1 MTQAGGPST
10 AVARAIH
17 ELDTPTVHLR
27 AVTRAGEACA
37 EVRDGALLHPGPP
50 IVPGELAGALRT
62 AVVGALLLEGRAR
75 STHEAEAMLRRGDVT
90 LRSAHD
96 VGAVIAA
103 AGVVSASTPVV
114 VVERAGGGTAFSPL
128 SEGAGRVL
136 RFGCWGDDVAASL
149 RFMAGDVVEV
159 LARAVDR
166 CAVELTSV
174 VAASLRRGDDGHART
189 VAGRDLLLASL
200 APAVVET
207 APDGAQAA
215 RVLSWAAANRHLFN
229 TFAIATAKA
238 LTDGAARVVGSPL
251 VTAIASNGVRLGV
264 RCGGESDAWRTTTA
278 PRVVAG
284 GRGPYPVVGDSFVAE
299 VAGFGC
305 AALRAAPAVCEYLEI
320 DVVSLDRTA
329 ERVRAVSAGT
339 STRFLV
345 PGDRHR
351 GTPIGLD
358 PSRMSSGSTPVV
370 SAAVVSDE
378 PGGGQVGA
386 ALVRLPHG
394 PFRAASL
401 AGPEPTRQEHR

>member
-1 MTQAGGPST
+1 MQDATQLEVGLDHVAQDRHVPDLARRPGPRARVDDLQDGERLVVDRADGHPDVRAQPDLPGDEGVRREARVAGG
-10 AVARAIH
+10 VADDGRVEPVA
-17 ELDTPTVHLR
+17 D
-27 AVTRAGEACA
+27 
-37 EVRDGALLHPGPP
+37 RDGA
-50 IVPGELAGALRT
+50 
-62 AVVGALLLEGRAR
+62 VV
-75 STHEAEAMLRRGDVT
+75 
-90 LRSAHD
+90 
-96 VGAVIAA
+96 AA

-114 VVERAGGGTAFSPL
+114 VVEREGGGTAFSPL

-136 RFGCWGDDVAASL
+136 RFGCWGDDVEASL

-166 CAVELTSV
+166 CSVELTSV

-207 APDGAQAA
+207 ARDGAQAA
-215 RVLSWAAANRHLFN
+215 RVLRWAAANRHLFN

-238 LTDGAARVVGSPL
+238 LTDGAARVAGSPL
-251 VTAIASNGVRLGV
+251 VTAVASNGVRLGV
-264 RCGGESDAWRTTTA
+264 RCGGEDDAWRTTTA
-278 PRVVAG
+278 PRVAAG
-284 GRGPYPVVGDSFVAE
+284 GRGPFPVIGDSFVAE

-305 AALRAAPAVCEYLEI
+305 AALRAAPAVCEYLGI
-320 DVVSLDRTA
+320 DVVAWERTA
-329 ERVRAVSAGT
+329 ESVRAISAGT

-345 PGDRHR
+345 PGDGHR

-386 ALVRLPHG
+386 ALVRLPHD

-401 AGPEPTRQEHR
+401 AGPAPTRQEHP